1 MSMFDDFYNSKWVG
15 LLKVNRHADGGYT
28 SSFGL
33 SFGQKVCKYI
43 FKLYWIC
50 RTQWSMIIN
59 N

>member
-43 FKLYWIC
+43 
-50 RTQWSMIIN
+50 
-59 N
+59 